1 MQVETVDVAKMKK
14 AKKPFPRCADMVLAK
29 GWKGLDKKCKR
40 EGYGILL
47 LFLTTTI
54 MFLCVCARI
63 LLMCQCGM
71 GPARG
76 VPNQRRHERGQISQ
90 YSFEDFEKQEGVQ
103 RDSDDEFS
111 EHAKALDD
119 AFLDHVYKTG
129 DIEGARRLGSSQF
142 PESPFDRP
150 TYIAKP
156 EDDDD
161 Y

>member
-29 GWKGLDKKCKR
+29 GWNGLDKKCKR

-71 GPARG
+71 GPDRG

-90 YSFEDFEKQEGVQ
+90 YSFEDFEKQ
-103 RDSDDEFS
+103 RF
-111 EHAKALDD
+111 AKKLQSYS
-119 AFLDHVYKTG
+119 FG
-129 DIEGARRLGSSQF
+129 R
-142 PESPFDRP
+142 
-150 TYIAKP
+150 AKVA
-156 EDDDD
+156 
-161 Y
+161 